1 MAAVRQYPNHPVGAR
16 VRTVGGGA
24 QNGHVLVIVGAE
36 ASQEAAY
43 AVLVPGEPALGR
55 RGLAPDELARY
66 AAELE
71 REHSPRWVF
80 PAVESVYPVL
90 LRADVRLRRCHDL
103 TLAEGLLLAHE
114 GRNGEPRE
122 LAAALARANG
132 TEPPPDVGYADE
144 DRHPTLFDARGS
156 GLPPGVNAVDAAE
169 IVLAE
174 QERRIAET
182 AFPDRM
188 RLLIAAESASALAA
202 AEMSA
207 DGLPWRADLHA
218 ALLTELF
225 GPRLPAGQRP
235 RRLVELAAKVSAA
248 FGRPVNPDSPP
259 EVVRALS
266 RAGIEVPAARAHLL
280 RDIDHPAIPP
290 LLEYKELARLYAANG
305 WSWLADWVSD
315 DRFRPIYV
323 VGGVVSGRWASRGGG
338 ALQIPKTLRTCV
350 RADEGW
356 KLVVADAA
364 QLEPR
369 VLTAL
374 SGDRKLADVASS
386 TDLYASLAE
395 AMFAGGHKIAIKHWD
410 DRDDR
415 ARAKIAMLSAMYGGT
430 SGEAGPLLALL
441 RNRFPEAVSY
451 VEHAAQAG
459 ERGERV
465 RSKLGRTSP
474 APSEAWRALT
484 GGASDSAAD
493 ETQARRAARNWG
505 RFTRNFVVQASAAD
519 MTAVL
524 LATLRQRLPAPAHLV
539 FFQHDEVLVHTPAE
553 LADEVSKHIEESVA
567 EAASLLFGA
576 SCPVRFPMHI
586 ASVDCYADA
595 K

>member
-1 MAAVRQYPNHPVGAR
+1 
-16 VRTVGGGA
+16 
-24 QNGHVLVIVGAE
+24 VLVMAGAE
-36 ASQEAAY
+36 ASREGAY
-43 AVLVPGEPALGR
+43 SVLVPGEPALGR
-55 RGLAPDELARY
+55 GGLDAAGLAAY

-71 REHSPRWVF
+71 REHAPRWVF
-80 PAVESVYPVL
+80 PSVESLYPVF
-90 LRADVRLRRCHDL
+90 LRAGVRVRRCHDL
-103 TLAEGLLLAHE
+103 TLAEGLLLAYE

-122 LAAALARANG
+122 LAASLARARG
-132 TEPPPDVGYADE
+132 LEPPPDVGHSGDE
-144 DRHPTLFDARGS
+144 VHPTLFDARGS
-156 GLPPGVNAVDAAE
+156 GLPPGLDAVDAAQ

-174 QERRIAET
+174 QERRVA
-182 AFPDRM
+182 AVAHPDRM

-202 AEMSA
+202 AEMSV
-207 DGLPWRADLHA
+207 DGLPWRAELHA
-218 ALLTELF
+218 KLLTDLF
-225 GPRLPAGQRP
+225 GPRLPSGQRP

-259 EVVRALS
+259 EVVKAFG
-266 RAGIEVPAARAHLL
+266 RAGIEITSARSHIV
-280 RDIDHPAIPP
+280 RDLDHPAVTP

-305 WSWLADWVSD
+305 WSWLDDWVSG
-315 DRFRPIYV
+315 DRFRPVYV

-338 ALQIPKTLRTCV
+338 ALQIPKTLRGCV

-374 SGDRKLADVASS
+374 SGDRRLAEVASS

-395 AMFAGGHKIAIKHWD
+395 AMFAGGRRVAVRPGD

-441 RNRFPEAVSY
+441 RQRFPEAVSY

-484 GGASDSAAD
+484 GGASDDAAS
-493 ETQARRAARNWG
+493 ESKARRASRNWG
-505 RFTRNFVVQASAAD
+505 RFTRNFVVQATAAD
-519 MTAVL
+519 WTSVL

-553 LADEVSKHIEESVA
+553 LADEVTARIEESVA

-576 SCPVRFPMHI
+576 SCPVRFPLHI
-586 ASVDCYADA
+586 ASVDSYADA

>member
-1 MAAVRQYPNHPVGAR
+1 MRPFGR
-16 VRTVGGGA
+16 LKTVGGA
-24 QNGHVLVIVGAE
+24 AHNGPVRVIVG
-36 ASQEAAY
+36 QEAEGTFAIEVPRERGRGRQGLDAAELVGY
-43 AVLVPGEPALGR
+43 AG
-55 RGLAPDELARY
+55 
-66 AAELE
+66 ELE
-71 REHSPRWVF
+71 RECAPRWVF
-80 PAVESVYPVL
+80 SSVEQVYPVL
-90 LRADVRLRRCHDL
+90 LRAGLRVRRCHDL
-103 TLAEGLLLAHE
+103 TLTEGLLLAYE
-114 GRNGEPRE
+114 GRGEQPRS

-132 TEPPPDVGYADE
+132 LEPPPDAPAHHDE
-144 DRHPTLFDARGS
+144 DDQPTLFEAARGS
-156 GLPPGVNAVDAAE
+156 GLPDGVESVKAAE

-174 QERRIAET
+174 QERRVAVVDHPE
-182 AFPDRM
+182 RM

-202 AEMSA
+202 AEMTA

-218 ALLTELF
+218 ALLTETF
-225 GPRLPAGQRP
+225 GPRLPSGQRP

-248 FGRPVNPDSPP
+248 FGGRPVNPDSPP
-259 EVVRALS
+259 SVIRALA
-266 RAGIEVPAARAHLL
+266 RAGIEVPAARAHVL
-280 RDIDHPAIPP
+280 RDIDHPAVAP

-305 WSWLADWVSD
+305 WTWLDEWVHD
-315 DRFRPIYV
+315 GRFRPVYI

-338 ALQIPKTLRTCV
+338 ALQIPKTLRDCV
-350 RADEGW
+350 RADPGW

-374 SGDRKLADVASS
+374 SGDRKLAGVASS
-386 TDLYASLAE
+386 TDLYASLA
-395 AMFAGGHKIAIKHWD
+395 AVMFAGGHVIPIKHWD

-441 RNRFPEAVSY
+441 RLRFPDAVSY

-465 RSKLGRTSP
+465 RSRLGRTSP

-484 GGASDSAAD
+484 GAAAED
-493 ETQARRAARNWG
+493 VAAEGKARRASRNWG

-519 MTAVL
+519 FTAVL
-524 LATLRQRLPAPAHLV
+524 LATLRQRLPSPAHLV
-539 FFQHDEVLVHTPAE
+539 FFQHDEVLVHAPEE
-553 LADEVSKHIEESVA
+553 LAGEVAERIEECVD
-567 EAASLLFGA
+567 ETASMLFGA

-586 ASVDCYADA
+586 ATVDSYADA

>member
-1 MAAVRQYPNHPVGAR
+1 M
-16 VRTVGGGA
+16 
-24 QNGHVLVIVGAE
+24 
-36 ASQEAAY
+36 
-43 AVLVPGEPALGR
+43 
-55 RGLAPDELARY
+55 
-66 AAELE
+66 
-71 REHSPRWVF
+71 
-80 PAVESVYPVL
+80 
-90 LRADVRLRRCHDL
+90 
-103 TLAEGLLLAHE
+103 
-114 GRNGEPRE
+114 
-122 LAAALARANG
+122 
-132 TEPPPDVGYADE
+132 
-144 DRHPTLFDARGS
+144 
-156 GLPPGVNAVDAAE
+156 
-169 IVLAE
+169 
-174 QERRIAET
+174 
-182 AFPDRM
+182 
-188 RLLIAAESASALAA
+188 
-202 AEMSA
+202 
-207 DGLPWRADLHA
+207 
-218 ALLTELF
+218 F

-248 FGRPVNPDSPP
+248 FGGRPVNPDSPP
-259 EVVRALS
+259 SVIRALA
-266 RAGIEVPAARAHLL
+266 RAGIEVPAARAHVL
-280 RDIDHPAIPP
+280 REIDHPAVPS
-290 LLEYKELARLYAANG
+290 LLEYKELARLYAAHG
-305 WSWLADWVSD
+305 WTWLDEWVRD
-315 DRFRPIYV
+315 GRFRPVYV

-350 RADEGW
+350 RADAGW

-374 SGDRKLADVASS
+374 SGDRRLADVASS

-395 AMFAGGHKIAIKHWD
+395 AMFSGGRSMPIKHWD
-410 DRDDR
+410 DHDDR

-441 RNRFPEAVSY
+441 RQRFPAAVSY

-465 RSKLGRTSP
+465 RSRLGRTSP

-484 GGASDSAAD
+484 GGASEDSAA
-493 ETQARRAARNWG
+493 EGKARRAARNWG

-519 MTAVL
+519 WTAVL
-524 LATLRQRLPAPAHLV
+524 LATLRQRLPTPAHLV

-553 LADEVSKHIEESVA
+553 LADSVTTTIEECVA

-586 ASVDCYADA
+586 ATVDSYADA